1 MSFNLLENPYF
12 EKYAQKLALKQ
23 QTNPEELVKRL
34 EKQKQKAKQAEPKA
48 RDYSEL
54 MHPKKAAEVKGE
66 IPYKKLEDIMK
77 LNLLEGRPIE
87 EIKEIW
93 LEYHKQ
99 KDVIAAAIPTETFDK
114 LMDSAR
120 KYPLFVFPIP
130 RSQGYEFIMFQFA
143 SNTVHFTPLL
153 CYQVSFV
160 AVSFGTNFN
169 NFLSIRFIKKMPP
182 NASTWSTTLNS
193 GIKASCLCGEST
205 TSRF

>member
-1 MSFNLLENPYF
+1 
-12 EKYAQKLALKQ
+12 
-23 QTNPEELVKRL
+23 
-34 EKQKQKAKQAEPKA
+34 
-48 RDYSEL
+48 

-66 IPYKKLEDIMK
+66 LPYKKLEDIMK

-93 LEYHKQ
+93 LEYHKK

-114 LMDSAR
+114 LMDSAK

-160 AVSFGTNFN
+160 TDSLGIHFN
-169 NFLSIRFIKKMPP
+169 YFSLIRFIKKTPP
-182 NASTWSTTLNS
+182 NVSTWFTTLNL
-193 GIKASCLCGEST
+193 GIKESCLCGEST